1 MTEDVR
7 PLCIFCHQRFTYATT
22 EPGPDFIERRCS
34 TEPCPDER
42 TSWGHV
48 ELWRSTKEQR
58 DARFGPYAVK
68 PTQAEHAAS
77 VAALTGKPVSKEP
90 EPAPQMGFAI

>member
-7 PLCIFCHQRFTYATT
+7 PLCIFCHQRFSLAPGQET
-22 EPGPDFIERRCS
+22 E
-34 TEPCPDER
+34 CPDPR

-58 DARFGPYAVK
+58 DARFGPPAVK
-68 PTQAEHAAS
+68 PTPAEHAAS
-77 VAALTGKPVSKEP
+77 VAALSGKHVVVEP
-90 EPAPQMGFAI
+90 EPAPTPQMGFAI